1 MTTALYYLAD
11 EVTAQK
17 VANSLGIEKS
27 TISKIIRRLCFYFR
41 KLFPCICLTQQHHYF
56 ANRTSYKTSLLIA
69 NYFFLLYNLH
79 KIYISN
85 KTNQKTFTKNKK
97 TQDLLKT
104 NAYNEC
110 CTRFGLSSNTIFGYV
125 STVGTNRL
133 RNSHSE
139 VFLEK
144 RVLKRCSKFTGKHP
158 CRSEISIKLL
168 CNFIKITLRHVCSPV
183 NLLHIFSQPFLK
195 NTSGWL
201 LISFETNH

>member
-1 MTTALYYLAD
+1 MKNNFRMAQESFEKYTLHSKKRISRSNFCKKQVTTALYYLAD

-85 KTNQKTFTKNKK
+85 KTNQKTFTKN
-97 TQDLLKT
+97 
-104 NAYNEC
+104 
-110 CTRFGLSSNTIFGYV
+110 
-125 STVGTNRL
+125 
-133 RNSHSE
+133 
-139 VFLEK
+139 
-144 RVLKRCSKFTGKHP
+144 
-158 CRSEISIKLL
+158 
-168 CNFIKITLRHVCSPV
+168 
-183 NLLHIFSQPFLK
+183 
-195 NTSGWL
+195 
-201 LISFETNH
+201 